1 MHEVHS
7 TTTIILILHLAFKMK
22 YEVDDDIPNKKT
34 EIKAQR
40 RKEQKTEL
48 NRRVVKELFHIEA
61 SII

>member
-1 MHEVHS
+1 
-7 TTTIILILHLAFKMK
+7 MK
-22 YEVDDDIPNKKT
+22 YEVHDDIPNKKT